1 MEVLTAIPNYPEGKF
16 YKGYNFFNKHT
27 EIIEGVKINRS
38 RIIPRMGANK
48 ISLSLNYLSFIFFGI
63 IRLFFLKGMFDRIFI
78 FAPSPI
84 TVGLVGSIAAKKFKA
99 KSILWVQDLWPES
112 VEVAGKINN
121 RLILKFISFLT
132 KLTYNYCDLI
142 LVQSKYFIEHIV
154 NQKIP
159 INKIKYLP
167 NYSSDSYLKKNN
179 IQENIK
185 NYFNEFTITFAGNIG
200 AAQNLEILIKV
211 AQKLKKKSEILKFV
225 IIGSGRNLTNLKNK
239 IKNNHVENYFH
250 FVGRIDPEFIS
261 SYFKLSDVLFIS
273 LIKSK
278 IFSLTIPSK
287 LQTYLSYGKP
297 IIGSIDG
304 VSNEIINSSN
314 SGYAS
319 NADDSEKLYKNI
331 IKMKN
336 LNKSELIN
344 MGKNASIYY
353 KQNFSK
359 DLIISRL
366 IELIK

>member
-1 MEVLTAIPNYPEGKF
+1 M
-16 YKGYNFFNKHT
+16 
-27 EIIEGVKINRS
+27 
-38 RIIPRMGANK
+38 
-48 ISLSLNYLSFIFFGI
+48 
-63 IRLFFLKGMFDRIFI
+63 
-78 FAPSPI
+78 
-84 TVGLVGSIAAKKFKA
+84 
-99 KSILWVQDLWPES
+99 
-112 VEVAGKINN
+112 
-121 RLILKFISFLT
+121 
-132 KLTYNYCDLI
+132 
-142 LVQSKYFIEHIV
+142 
-154 NQKIP
+154 
-159 INKIKYLP
+159 
-167 NYSSDSYLKKNN
+167 
-179 IQENIK
+179 
-185 NYFNEFTITFAGNIG
+185 
-200 AAQNLEILIKV
+200 
-211 AQKLKKKSEILKFV
+211 
-225 IIGSGRNLTNLKNK
+225 
-239 IKNNHVENYFH
+239 
-250 FVGRIDPEFIS
+250 
-261 SYFKLSDVLFIS
+261 LFIS